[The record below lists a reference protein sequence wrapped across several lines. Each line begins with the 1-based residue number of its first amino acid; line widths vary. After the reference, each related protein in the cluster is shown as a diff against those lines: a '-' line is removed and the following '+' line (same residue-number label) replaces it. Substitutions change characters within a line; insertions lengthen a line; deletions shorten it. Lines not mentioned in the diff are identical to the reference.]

1 MVTETAAATMK
12 TQRHILIV
20 EDDDPI
26 RALFGDLVGALAH
39 RADLARDGAEALE
52 MFDPDLH
59 DVVITDLL
67 MPGMTGLDVIQ
78 ELRRRRPDTEVIVI
92 SGSDLDLLHRAD
104 MLQVTRLRKPVD
116 LDHFYAAVNAALSRS
131 SVSPG
136 ARA

>member
-1 MVTETAAATMK
+1 MVTEPAAATMK

-26 RALFGDLVGALAH
+26 RALFGDLVGALGH

-67 MPGMTGLDVIQ
+67 MPGMLGLDEFQ
-78 ELRRRRPDTEVIVI
+78 ELRGRRPETEAYVIY
-92 SGSDLDLLHRAD
+92 GPDLDLRHSA
-104 MLQVTRLRKPVD
+104 
-116 LDHFYAAVNAALSRS
+116 H
-131 SVSPG
+131 
-136 ARA
+136 